1 MGTVG
6 EVSHSC
12 YRPYNYYMIFAN
24 GYTYNTTTTYKY
36 PVLPY
41 STRSDMFPEA
51 LCIALSKLQANA
63 PAHSYTYTRSE
74 VLREFGRPIE
84 DMFDSFEEE
93 PIASGSIAQVY
104 RAIFKQ
110 QKVAVKVRHP
120 NVEMQIKMDFD
131 IMNAIIVCV
140 ENFFGLDWL
149 NLSESMIQFSHTIAS
164 QTDLEVES
172 YHLKLFEYNF
182 KGWKVFNFPRPILTT
197 KSIIIESFLAGDHV
211 SNLIDLVKKQR
222 QASSDDHYPMQ
233 LLDAA
238 HFIVTRGEDLYL
250 KMLIQDNLMHADM
263 HPGNI
268 FLQLIPKKSIDN
280 SRKDNSRDVDEYWMF
295 NKDHVHYEIGLVD
308 AGMVAILTEGEKRN
322 FIGLLEAMGEG
333 DGGEAADCVLE
344 FSLANKQQITQS
356 DNEYRKRN
364 DAFRKDMSSLFKV
377 ISRGYGTN
385 VDIGE
390 VLRGILTLIRK
401 HRITIDTNYATLV
414 MNALCLDSLAK
425 SLLPS
430 YSILDGAKLLL
441 RLNRRSK
448 KLPSFVRSFAM
459 KIIFPTMLRMKS
471 MQDRW
476 FLEKA
481 KKDHALL

>member
-1 MGTVG
+1 
-6 EVSHSC
+6 
-12 YRPYNYYMIFAN
+12 
-24 GYTYNTTTTYKY
+24 
-36 PVLPY
+36 
-41 STRSDMFPEA
+41 MFPEA
-51 LCIALSKLQANA
+51 LCIALSQLQANA
-63 PAHSYTYTRSE
+63 PVHSFSYTQSE
-74 VLREFGRPIE
+74 VLREFGQTI
-84 DMFDSFEEE
+84 DTMFDSFEEY

-104 RAIFKQ
+104 RAIYNK

-172 YHLKLFEYNF
+172 YHLHLFEENF
-182 KGWKVFNFPRPILTT
+182 RGWKVFNFPKPILTR
-197 KSIIIESFLAGDHV
+197 KSIIIESFLPGDHV
-211 SNLIDLVKKQR
+211 SSLIDLVKQR
-222 QASSDDHYPMQ
+222 SSDGKYPLQ

-268 FLQLIPKKSIDN
+268 FLQLIPKKPVDDSLKDID
-280 SRKDNSRDVDEYWMF
+280 KYWMF
-295 NKDHVHYEIGLVD
+295 NRQNMNYEIGLVD
-308 AGMVAILTEGEKRN
+308 AGMVAILTESEKRN

-333 DGGEAADCVLE
+333 DGFEAADCVLE
-344 FSLANKQQITQS
+344 FSLANRQQKMQS
-356 DNEYRKRN
+356 DDEYNNRN
-364 DAFRKDMSSLFKV
+364 NAFKVDMSKLFKM

-441 RLNRRSK
+441 RLNRRAK
-448 KLPSFVRSFAM
+448 RLPLFVRTIAM
-459 KIIFPTMLRMKS
+459 KVVFPTMLRMKH
-471 MQDRW
+471 MQDQW
-476 FLEKA
+476 FLRKT
-481 KKDHALL
+481 KIDHALL

>member
-1 MGTVG
+1 
-6 EVSHSC
+6 
-12 YRPYNYYMIFAN
+12 
-24 GYTYNTTTTYKY
+24 
-36 PVLPY
+36 
-41 STRSDMFPEA
+41 MFPEA
-51 LCIALSKLQANA
+51 LCIALSQLQANA
-63 PAHSYTYTRSE
+63 PMHSFSYTQSQ
-74 VLREFGRPIE
+74 VLLEFGQSI
-84 DMFDSFEEE
+84 DSMFDSFEEQ

-104 RAIFKQ
+104 RAVYNN

-131 IMNAIIVCV
+131 IMNVIIKCV
-140 ENFFGLDWL
+140 ENFFGLDYL

-172 YHLKLFEYNF
+172 YHLKLFEKNF
-182 KGWKVFNFPRPILTT
+182 RGWKVFNFPKPLITR
-197 KSIIIESFLAGDHV
+197 KSIIVESYLSGDHV
-211 SNLIDLVKKQR
+211 SILIDLVKEKT
-222 QASSDDHYPMQ
+222 DGGKYPIH

-268 FLQLIPKKSIDN
+268 FLQLIPKKSVDDN
-280 SRKDNSRDVDEYWMF
+280 LKGTDKYWMF
-295 NKDHVHYEIGLVD
+295 NTRNVDYEIGLVD
-308 AGMVAILTEGEKRN
+308 AGMVAILTESEKKN

-333 DGGEAADCVLE
+333 DGSEAADCVLE
-344 FSLANKQQITQS
+344 FSLANRQQKIQS
-356 DNEYRKRN
+356 DEEYNKRN
-364 DAFRKDMSSLFKV
+364 KAFRVDMTKLFKM

-441 RLNRRSK
+441 RLNRRAK
-448 KLPSFVRSFAM
+448 RLPSIVRSIAM
-459 KIIFPTMLRMKS
+459 KIIFPTILSIKHI
-471 MQDRW
+471 QDRW
-476 FLEKA
+476 FL
-481 KKDHALL
+481 KKVKVNQTLLK

>member
-1 MGTVG
+1 
-6 EVSHSC
+6 
-12 YRPYNYYMIFAN
+12 
-24 GYTYNTTTTYKY
+24 
-36 PVLPY
+36 
-41 STRSDMFPEA
+41 
-51 LCIALSKLQANA
+51 
-63 PAHSYTYTRSE
+63 
-74 VLREFGRPIE
+74 
-84 DMFDSFEEE
+84 MFDSFEEY

-104 RAIFKQ
+104 RAVYNK

-131 IMNAIIVCV
+131 IMNAIIVCI

-172 YHLKLFEYNF
+172 YHLHLFEENF
-182 KGWKVFNFPRPILTT
+182 RGWKVFNFPKPILTR
-197 KSIIIESFLAGDHV
+197 KSIIIESFLPGDHV
-211 SNLIDLVKKQR
+211 SSLIDLVKQR
-222 QASSDDHYPMQ
+222 SDGKYPLQ

-268 FLQLIPKKSIDN
+268 FLQLIPKKSVDDSLKDID
-280 SRKDNSRDVDEYWMF
+280 KYWMF
-295 NKDHVHYEIGLVD
+295 NKQYMNYEIGLVD
-308 AGMVAILTEGEKRN
+308 AGMVAILTESEKRN

-333 DGGEAADCVLE
+333 DGFEAADCVLE
-344 FSLANKQQITQS
+344 FSLANRQQKMQS
-356 DNEYRKRN
+356 DDEYNKRN
-364 DAFRKDMSSLFKV
+364 NAFKVDMSKLFKM

-441 RLNRRSK
+441 RLNRRAK
-448 KLPSFVRSFAM
+448 RLPLFVRTIAM
-459 KIIFPTMLRMKS
+459 KVVFTTMLRMKQ
-471 MQDRW
+471 MQDQW
-476 FLEKA
+476 FLRKT
-481 KKDHALL
+481 KVDHALL